1 MVRARSSEEYKISVL
16 KRLVESSLS
25 FRQFAIEEGIA
36 PATLHKWK
44 VRYNIEKAK
53 SSVSRSSD
61 RWSSQEKFTVV
72 LECATLTEIEL
83 GAYCRRRGLYPEQVA
98 LWKQACMQG
107 TMKNSDQQKKAKSD
121 SAADKKRIK
130 ELEREL
136 ARKDKA
142 LAEAAALLVLGK
154 KLDTLRGDNGDN

>member
-1 MVRARSSEEYKISVL
+1 MRERSSEEHKQSVL
-16 KRLVESSLS
+16 RRMSESSLS

-36 PATLHKWK
+36 FSTLHKWK
-44 VRYNIEKAK
+44 VRFNIKNPEP
-53 SSVSRSSD
+53 SVSRSSD
-61 RWSSQEKFTVV
+61 RWSSEEKFAVV
-72 LECATLTEIEL
+72 LECATLSEIEL
-83 GAYCRRRGLYPEQVA
+83 GEYCRRRGLYPEQVK

-107 TMKNSDQQKKAKSD
+107 TMKSSDQEKKSKSE
-121 SAADKKRIK
+121 SKADKKRIK

-154 KLDTLRGDNGDN
+154 KLDTLREDNGDD